1 MNKGYLFSVI
11 QAGRKGLKV
20 GWGIIYPSPPV
31 MIGLRYGPIRSPT
44 GPLLKRWNE
53 SHPFPYRALVR
64 SLELRVVSTPI
75 AQRPVANK
83 GHAAYVPTGLGKTYG
98 REDFGLPG
106 WI

>member
-1 MNKGYLFSVI
+1 MYRVI
-11 QAGRKGLKV
+11 RLLLHL
-20 GWGIIYPSPPV
+20 S
-31 MIGLRYGPIRSPT
+31 RDT
-44 GPLLKRWNE
+44 GPSERFKSWLGHNLPLPSGYDRITVR

-83 GHAAYVPTGLGKTYG
+83 GHAAYVPPGLGKTYG